1 VVLWCEIPQHL
12 QNSIMDGLSMINFN
26 WSYLPQHSRYIS
38 KSITQRDV
46 CHFETLCSQA
56 IYRCPKL
63 GVPRNHPL
71 ILGFSTV
78 NFKLSSFGD
87 LPLSKVCTWIFAYVP
102 RKIYGKLQDTEQV
115 AGYSGK
121 KWVLGGPCW

>member
-1 VVLWCEIPQHL
+1 
-12 QNSIMDGLSMINFN
+12 M
-26 WSYLPQHSRYIS
+26 S

-56 IYRCPKL
+56 ISRCPKL
-63 GVPRNHPL
+63 GVPRNHPFDFG
-71 ILGFSTV
+71 IFHCKPSI
-78 NFKLSSFGD
+78 FGD
-87 LPLSKVCTWIFAYVP
+87 LPLSKVCTWIFGYVP

-121 KWVLGGPCW
+121 KMGAWRAMLVNLLRVQQIKIF